1 MRKAKLLWKF
11 ILWMLL
17 VPFLAVFVLFLE
29 LFIFL
34 LNAIINFEF
43 HWKEIDSFNGMKEE
57 WRLAISYLKRN
68 WNED

>member
-17 VPFLAVFVLFLE
+17 VPFLAVFVLFME

-34 LNAIINFEF
+34 LNVIINFKF
-43 HWKEIDSFNGMKEE
+43 HWEEINSFNGMKEE

>member
-34 LNAIINFEF
+34 LNAIMNFEF
-43 HWKEIDSFNGMKEE
+43 HWEEIDLFNGMKEE
-57 WRLAISYLKRN
+57 WRIAISYLKRN